1 METTVVVKS
10 GYMLEHPVDAAVLAT
25 RQLERVVEQRGS
37 DNPQL
42 TGNQQER
49 LRVHRPENPQRLGR
63 QTAFGRM
70 IQSGLRGD
78 TQSVAEMTMPGAPNS
93 DALRNSTNGP
103 KVECSLSKTELF
115 AGKPSLTA
123 VRYSLAQVAFSKNPA
138 DMGAI
143 RREGPGPR
151 SLGTLRD
158 FTFRIASHI

>member
-1 METTVVVKS
+1 
-10 GYMLEHPVDAAVLAT
+10 
-25 RQLERVVEQRGS
+25 
-37 DNPQL
+37 
-42 TGNQQER
+42 
-49 LRVHRPENPQRLGR
+49 
-63 QTAFGRM
+63 M
-70 IQSGLRGD
+70 IQSGLRGN
-78 TQSVAEMTMPGAPNS
+78 TQSMAEMTMPGAQKRRAPSN
-93 DALRNSTNGP
+93 NPNGP

-151 SLGTLRD
+151 SSGTLRD